1 MRFYFLFL
9 FLLILLALSFPLYA
23 YNVKAVYADY
33 QKSLE
38 TIVRPM
44 EKLQDE
50 SYKRLE
56 KRLESDS
63 GDENTLI
70 RGMLEEE
77 IIPYFTKLN
86 NILVKGAAGLK
97 TKEVRALYAPLIRH
111 RALLKEISE
120 SLAAPELSPE
130 EWKELD
136 SKAKESSFWESEG
149 WAGEEAF
156 FKTLDQKMRAASMD
170 EKRIREI
177 QRLSLPEE
185 GGGLMLFIGLLLE
198 RRA

>member
-1 MRFYFLFL
+1 MRVLVLLFL
-9 FLLILLALSFPLYA
+9 VFPLHA
-23 YNVKAVYADY
+23 YDMKAVYADY
-33 QKSLE
+33 KKSLK
-38 TIVRPM
+38 TIVLPM

-86 NILVKGAAGLK
+86 RILAKGAAGLK
-97 TKEVRALYAPLIRH
+97 TKEVRALYAPLIWH

-120 SLAAPELSPE
+120 SLAAPALSPK

-136 SKAKESSFWESEG
+136 SKAKESSYWEYEG
-149 WAGEEAF
+149 RMREEAF
-156 FKTLDQKMRAASMD
+156 FQTLAREMRAASMD
-170 EKRIREI
+170 EKLILGLEG
-177 QRLSLPEE
+177 QSLPEE
-185 GGGLMLFIGLLLE
+185 GGGLMVFLGLLIE
-198 RRA
+198 KRS